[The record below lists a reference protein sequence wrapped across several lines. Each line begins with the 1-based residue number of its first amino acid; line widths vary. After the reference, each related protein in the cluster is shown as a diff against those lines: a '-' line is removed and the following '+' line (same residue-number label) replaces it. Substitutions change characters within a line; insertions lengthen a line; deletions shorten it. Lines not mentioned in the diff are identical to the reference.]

1 METAWSLDHAVSAL
15 ACIKVSLPHSESV
28 VNRKDREAQILRRA
42 YEIATTGKHVGRYFI
57 EAKLR
62 FEPGESPGIEILA
75 DPHFSAEL
83 DRICAEASIL

>member
-1 METAWSLDHAVSAL
+1 M
-15 ACIKVSLPHSESV
+15 
-28 VNRKDREAQILRRA
+28 NRKDREAQILRRA